1 MNMLRK
7 KLTILGCLLMLA
19 ISAPALAMNLQQAM
33 QALQPAKEQGLV
45 GEQANGY
52 LAAVMNSA
60 DATAIVKLI
69 NDARRAE
76 YTRLARENNI
86 GVAEVEAIAGQKAID
101 RTQRGH
107 YILLDGNWIQKR

>member
-1 MNMLRK
+1 MRKLSHIFSMLF
-7 KLTILGCLLMLA
+7 CLFMLA
-19 ISAPALAMNLQQAM
+19 LSNPLQAMNLQQAM

-45 GEQANGY
+45 GEQPNGY
-52 LAAVMNSA
+52 LAAVTGSA
-60 DATAIVKLI
+60 DADAIVKLI

-86 GVAEVEAIAGQKAID
+86 GVAEIEAIAGQKAIE

-107 YILLDGNWIQKR
+107 FILIDGKWIQKR

>member
-1 MNMLRK
+1 MN
-7 KLTILGCLLMLA
+7 KLTQKLTMLGCLAMLA
-19 ISAPALAMNLQQAM
+19 VSVPALAMTLQQAM

-52 LAAVMNSA
+52 LAPVTDSA
-60 DATAIVKLI
+60 DAAAIVKLI

-86 GVAEVEAIAGQKAID
+86 GVAEIEAIAGQKAIE
-101 RTQRGH
+101 RTANGH
-107 YILLDGNWIQKR
+107 FILLDGKWIQKR